1 VTRQAPRAIA
11 IALGVVVAL
20 VGWPQSGVAQ
30 ERGRTASPDELWREY
45 PLQPDA
51 NAGGAGARE
60 ESVPDGAEPRRA
72 QPAVEQSNDAPAPSH
87 DGSGDR
93 GIGAVTIV
101 LVAVLA
107 VAILALLAVLVPF
120 DVRERLRRSRGGS
133 SPPDRPVAPP
143 RSGRPEPRTWAALRS
158 SAWTAEIQWRCDG
171 AASRFCVVASPPGG
185 DDEVTLAES
194 SHLEW
199 PPRSDAAVDALVSA
213 VADLERSV
221 VAEGWETTSP
231 GTSWFGRRF
240 VWPRTSAPEQAKAVQ
255 RA

>member
-11 IALGVVVAL
+11 IALGVVMAL
-20 VGWPQSGVAQ
+20 AGWPQSGVAQ
-30 ERGRTASPDELWREY
+30 ERGRTASPDELWRDY
-45 PLQPDA
+45 PLQPNE
-51 NAGGAGARE
+51 NAGGGGARNDGA
-60 ESVPDGAEPRRA
+60 PDGGEPGRTR
-72 QPAVEQSNDAPAPSH
+72 PAVQQSNDAPATSE

-101 LVAVLA
+101 LVGVLA
-107 VAILALLAVLVPF
+107 VALLALLAVLVPF
-120 DVRERLRRSRGGS
+120 DVRERLRRSRAES

-143 RSGRPEPRTWAALRS
+143 RSARSAPPTWAALRR

-171 AASRFCVVASPPGG
+171 TASRFCVVASPPGG
-185 DDEVTLAES
+185 EDEVTLAES
-194 SHLEW
+194 PHLEW
-199 PPRSDAAVDALVSA
+199 PPRSDAAVDSLVSA

-221 VAEGWETTSP
+221 VAEGWETTNP